1 MAKKNCVKCKLSLF
15 EFLPLKRWVILA
27 NQIRV
32 PFIYTLSTANY
43 FPFIYLAQILR
54 RRRPIFYYIQ
64 KRRPFWDTISVLL
77 EFEIEVSVEFNLN
90 LFYLNWIQWVAA
102 ANCYLISACVFNFS
116 VVKDLKKFYLDSLL
130 NRKKRGEIFG
140 EMDSKKK
147 FCSTQFYAFQLKLDT
162 VILLGVFIGKTV
174 KEMQMRPKMRPYFVS
189 YLSNGLHICLD
200 RNLNSQAQKDF
211 I

>member
-1 MAKKNCVKCKLSLF
+1 MWQKNCVKCKLSLF
-15 EFLPLKRWVILA
+15 KFLPLKRWVILA

-54 RRRPIFYYIQ
+54 GRRPIFYYIQ

-116 VVKDLKKFYLDSLL
+116 VVKRLEK
-130 NRKKRGEIFG
+130 
-140 EMDSKKK
+140 
-147 FCSTQFYAFQLKLDT
+147 
-162 VILLGVFIGKTV
+162 IL
-174 KEMQMRPKMRPYFVS
+174 S
-189 YLSNGLHICLD
+189 
-200 RNLNSQAQKDF
+200 
-211 I
+211 